1 MDKKLLIVS
10 GIICFIIAILHII
23 IVFLG
28 SDAYVYFGAGNEMA
42 RMDREGSI
50 FPMLS
55 TLFIASVFGL
65 FGFYGFSGAGVI
77 RKLPLIKTMLLII
90 SSLFFVRGLLFFVQ
104 LFQIIFSQSY
114 EPVRFLFF
122 SLLALITGI
131 MFSIGTYL
139 VWRKLDY

>member
-1 MDKKLLIVS
+1 MDRKLLIVL
-10 GIICFIIAILHII
+10 GIVCFIIAILHII

-28 SDAYVYFGAGNEMA
+28 SDAYFYFGAGNEMA
-42 RMDREGSI
+42 RMDREGSL
-50 FPMLS
+50 FPMFL
-55 TLFIASVFGL
+55 TLFIVTVFGL
-65 FGFYGFSGAGVI
+65 FGFYGLSGARVI
-77 RKLPLIKTMLLII
+77 GKLPLIKTMLLII
-90 SSLFFVRGLLFFVQ
+90 SSLFSLRGLLFFIQ
-104 LFQIIFSQSY
+104 LFQMIFSHSN

>member
-10 GIICFIIAILHII
+10 VIICFIIAILHII
-23 IVFLG
+23 IVYLG

-42 RMDREGSI
+42 RMDSEGSL
-50 FPMLS
+50 FPMIS
-55 TLFIASVFGL
+55 TLFIATVFGL
-65 FGFYGFSGAGVI
+65 FGFYGLSGARVI
-77 RKLPLIKTMLLII
+77 GKLPLIKTMLLII
-90 SSLFFVRGLLFFVQ
+90 SSLFSLRGLLFFIQ
-104 LFQIIFSQSY
+104 LFQMIFSNSN

-122 SLLALITGI
+122 SLFALITGI